1 MHEFSICQSIVDA
14 VLAKS
19 RSLKPPVIRVSRAT
33 IVVGKLRALVPE
45 SLNFAYQELTR
56 GTPAEGSELTI
67 SKAEGRELYLESM
80 EVEQDDQP

>member
-33 IVVGKLRALVPE
+33 VVVGKLRALVPE
-45 SLNFAYQELTR
+45 SLEFAYRELTR
-56 GTPAEGSELTI
+56 GTPAEGSELAIT
-67 SKAEGRELYLESM
+67 KAEGRELYLESM
-80 EVEQDDQP
+80 EVEQDDKN